1 MCFQKNKI
9 KRNEMKIKLKI
20 CGMKFP
26 ENIQEITHL
35 QPDFLGFIFYENS
48 VRNYTENSIVSIPKS
63 INKVGVFVNERHEKI
78 INTIKKYDL
87 NMVQLHGRETKSY
100 CLELISQLKQNQ
112 LDIKI
117 IKSFSVDDYFVFQS
131 LNEYQMV
138 DYFLFDTKGK
148 LPGGNGTK
156 FNWKIL
162 EKYHLEK
169 PYFLSGGIG
178 LDDVSNIKEFL
189 QTPASKYCFSL
200 DVNSQ
205 FEIKPGLKN
214 KEKLQEFKTQVYESV

>member
-1 MCFQKNKI
+1 MLN
-9 KRNEMKIKLKI
+9 IKLKI

-26 ENIQEITHL
+26 KNIQEIAHL

-48 VRNYTENSIVSIPKS
+48 VRNYTKNTIVSIPNS
-63 INKVGVFVNERHEKI
+63 VNKVGVFVNERQEKI
-78 INTIKKYDL
+78 IKTIQKYDL
-87 NMVQLHGRETKSY
+87 NMIQLHGNETKSY
-100 CLELISQLKQNQ
+100 CLELLIQLKQNQ
-112 LDIKI
+112 LNTKI
-117 IKSFSVDDYFVFQS
+117 IKSFSIDNYFVFQS
-131 LNEYQMV
+131 LNDYQMV

-178 LDDVSNIKEFL
+178 LEDISNIKEFL
-189 QTPASKYCFSL
+189 QKPASKYCFAL

-205 FEIKPGLKN
+205 FEIEAGLKN
-214 KEKLQEFKTQVYESV
+214 KEKLQEFKTQIYESV

>member
-1 MCFQKNKI
+1 MINS
-9 KRNEMKIKLKI
+9 EIKLKI

-26 ENIQEITHL
+26 DNIEEIAHL

-48 VRNYTENSIVSIPKS
+48 VRNFTESSIISLPKS
-63 INKVGVFVNERHEKI
+63 IQKVGVFVNERTEKI
-78 INTIKKYDL
+78 IKTIQKFNL
-87 NMVQLHGRETKSY
+87 NAIQLHGNETESY
-100 CLELISQLKQNQ
+100 CLNLINQIKQNQ

-117 IKSFSVDDYFVFQS
+117 IKSFSIDEYFVFQT
-131 LNEYQMV
+131 LNDYQMMH
-138 DYFLFDTKGK
+138 YFLFDTKGK

-162 EKYHLEK
+162 GNYHLDK

-178 LDDVSNIKEFL
+178 LADVSNINEFL
-189 QTPASKYCFSL
+189 QIPASKNCFGL

-205 FEIKPGLKN
+205 FETQPGFKN
-214 KEKLQEFKTQVYESV
+214 KKQLQEFKTQLYESV

>member
-1 MCFQKNKI
+1 MTYMLN
-9 KRNEMKIKLKI
+9 IKLKI

-26 ENIQEITHL
+26 ENIQEISNL
-35 QPDFLGFIFYENS
+35 EPDFLGFIFYENS
-48 VRNYTENSIVSIPKS
+48 VRNYTESTIISMPKS
-63 INKVGVFVNERHEKI
+63 IHKVGVFVNERQEKI
-78 INTIKKYDL
+78 INMIQKYDL
-87 NMVQLHGRETKSY
+87 NFIQLHGKETQSY
-100 CLELISQLKQNQ
+100 CLELKSQLFKNQ

-117 IKSFSVDDYFVFQS
+117 IKSFSIDDYFIFQS
-131 LNEYQMV
+131 LNEFQMV

-148 LPGGNGTK
+148 FPGGNGTK

-178 LDDVSNIKEFL
+178 LNDIEDIKKIL
-189 QTPASKYCFSL
+189 KTPASKHCFAL

-205 FEIKPGLKN
+205 FEIEAGLKN
-214 KEKLQEFKTQVYESV
+214 IEKLQEFKTQLYESV